1 MVNNALLSLQTDV
14 RSNCDFNH
22 QTDEIKQNVLN
33 CVNSLG
39 ENEPSL
45 SEDTLMS
52 AGEKPLVVSD

>member
-1 MVNNALLSLQTDV
+1 MVNNALLNLQTDF

-33 CVNSLG
+33 CLNSLCKG
-39 ENEPSL
+39 EPSL